1 MFIEYNYHSRSL
13 LKCRIHGFTSRYS
26 DPWSLGFEQGS
37 PFLRSNPSD
46 YCRSSG
52 DYILKTLKKCQNKH
66 TTSENSQLEKQYS
79 YSSRCAHLDVINLF
93 SILLSLILE
102 EKILFS
108 LCTIFPYYV
117 FFAWI
122 ETLMLTFKNS
132 HILLWFIKNKGKL

>member
-1 MFIEYNYHSRSL
+1 MQNPWLYFQIL
-13 LKCRIHGFTSRYS
+13 
-26 DPWSLGFEQGS
+26 WSLKSWFWARISIFKKQ
-37 PFLRSNPSD
+37 PQWL
-46 YCRSSG
+46 YCRSFG
-52 DYILKTLKKCQNKH
+52 DNILKTLKKCQNKH